1 MGLAILGS
9 KIEVNGMQ
17 NTGQV
22 SEKKS
27 YRVLLLLIVGL
38 AAFSS
43 AMKELNKVQELT
55 LQTGQLVAQWTH
67 SLSTETNEMLVKL
80 ESCDSKVAVPRVPD
94 LPPLPPVPD
103 VAVPDFTVPDVPDV
117 QVDVPAPQVAPPVPP
132 AKPRRVVRMQREAA
146 IAARAAE
153 AEAVRVFVTSEAV
166 VQKALKDAFE
176 ADVNLKAFKAKNRRH
191 VWIGSEG
198 RDVILKSFNR
208 SITLRAS

>member
-1 MGLAILGS
+1 
-9 KIEVNGMQ
+9 MQ

-103 VAVPDFTVPDVPDV
+103 VAVPDFTVPDVP
-117 QVDVPAPQVAPPVPP
+117 APQVAPPVPP